1 MLQSK
6 NIQHWMSIA
15 LAEVGQEE
23 VAGAASNPRI
33 VEYHQS
39 TKLKATDDDV
49 PWCAAFVNWV
59 FAQAGLPVTKS
70 AAALS
75 FLDWGIKVKT
85 PKYGDLVVFDYG
97 HGRGHVGF
105 YVGERGGKISVLGG
119 NQNDSVNVT
128 QFTLS
133 AYDIE
138 FRRLK
143 TMGDSTTVAAAATV
157 AVVQAG
163 SLAAAFTDKVGEAAN
178 KITEVAATAASVQPD
193 QMSDCLHTVTNFLF
207 MFVPPD
213 YQPVVQAAVTLLGVA
228 WVIRE
233 RNLKLRKGV

>member
-6 NIQHWMSIA
+6 NTQYMSIA

-23 VAGAASNPRI
+23 VVGAASNPRI

-59 FAQAGLPVTKS
+59 LMQAGLPVTKS

-75 FLDWGIKVKT
+75 FLDWGLKVKT

-97 HGRGHVGF
+97 NGRGHVGF

-119 NQNDSVNVT
+119 NQDDSVNVK
-128 QFTLS
+128 QFTS
-133 AYDIE
+133 NAYDIE
-138 FRRLK
+138 YRRLK
-143 TMGDSTTVAAAATV
+143 TMGDSTTVVAASTV

-163 SLAAAFTDKVGEAAN
+163 SLVTSFTDKVGEAAN
-178 KITEVAATAASVQPD
+178 KVTEVAATASSVQPD
-193 QMSDCLHTVTNFLF
+193 QMSGQLHDITNFLF
-207 MFVPPD
+207 LFVPPE

-233 RNLKLRKGV
+233 RTLKLRKGV

>member
-6 NIQHWMSIA
+6 NIRYMTIA

-59 FAQAGLPVTKS
+59 LMKAGLPVTKS

-105 YVGERGGKISVLGG
+105 YVGEREGKISVLGG
-119 NQNDSVNVT
+119 NQDDSVNVKL
-128 QFTLS
+128 FTLS
-133 AYDIE
+133 SYDIE
-138 FRRLK
+138 YRRLK
-143 TMGDSTTVAAAATV
+143 TMGDSTTVVAAATV

-163 SLAAAFTDKVGEAAN
+163 SLATSFTDKVGEAVN
-178 KITEVAATAASVQPD
+178 KVTEVAATASSVQPD
-193 QMSDCLHTVTNFLF
+193 QMSGQLHDITNFLF
-207 MFVPPD
+207 LFVPPE

-233 RNLKLRKGV
+233 RTLKLRKGV

>member
-6 NIQHWMSIA
+6 NTQYMSIA

-59 FAQAGLPVTKS
+59 LMQAGLPVTKS

-75 FLDWGIKVKT
+75 FLDWGLKVKT
-85 PKYGDLVVFDYG
+85 PKYGDLVVFNYG

-105 YVGERGGKISVLGG
+105 YVGEQGGKISVLGG
-119 NQNDSVNVT
+119 NQDDSVNIK
-128 QFTLS
+128 QFTLNT
-133 AYDIE
+133 YDIE
-138 FRRLK
+138 YRRLK
-143 TMGDSTTVAAAATV
+143 TMVDSTTVVAASTV

-163 SLAAAFTDKVGEAAN
+163 GLITSFTDKVGDAAN
-178 KITEVAATAASVQPD
+178 KVTEVATTASSVQTD
-193 QMSDCLHTVTNFLF
+193 QMSGQLHDITNFLF
-207 MFVPPD
+207 WFVPPE

-228 WVIRE
+228 WVIHE
-233 RNLKLRKGV
+233 RKLKLRKGV

>member
-6 NIQHWMSIA
+6 NIRYMTIA

-59 FAQAGLPVTKS
+59 LMNAGLPFTKS

-105 YVGERGGKISVLGG
+105 YVGERDGKISVLGG
-119 NQNDSVNVT
+119 NQDDSVNVK

-133 AYDIE
+133 SYDIE
-138 FRRLK
+138 YRRLK
-143 TMGDSTTVAAAATV
+143 TVGDSTTVVAAATV

-163 SLAAAFTDKVGEAAN
+163 SLATSFTDKVGEAAN
-178 KITEVAATAASVQPD
+178 KVTEVAATAASVQPD
-193 QMSDCLHTVTNFLF
+193 QMAGQLHDITNFLF
-207 MFVPPD
+207 LFVPPE

-233 RNLKLRKGV
+233 RTLKLRKGV

>member
-6 NIQHWMSIA
+6 NNQYMTIA

-39 TKLKATDDDV
+39 TTLKATDDDV

-59 FAQAGLPVTKS
+59 LLKAGLPFTKS

-105 YVGERGGKISVLGG
+105 YVGERDGKISVLGG
-119 NQNDSVNVT
+119 NQDNSVNVK

-133 AYDIE
+133 SYDIE
-138 FRRLK
+138 YRRLK
-143 TMGDSTTVAAAATV
+143 TIGDSTTVVAASTV

-163 SLAAAFTDKVGEAAN
+163 SLATSFTDKVGEAAN
-178 KITEVAATAASVQPD
+178 KVTEVAATAANVQPD
-193 QMSDCLHTVTNFLF
+193 QMAGQLHDITNFLF
-207 MFVPPD
+207 LFVPPE

-233 RNLKLRKGV
+233 RTLKLRKGV